1 MASVTGM
8 TAEAINEELDKMIV
22 SITVDPETGIMYANP
37 RSGDPISAG
46 PALSLDGVADVVWPV
61 GSIYMSTTP
70 TNPAT
75 TLGVGTWSRWGQGRV
90 PVSQSNGDPEFDA
103 VEETG
108 GVKTVTLTSAQSG
121 LRAHSHTFTGTTGS
135 AGLSPQFNEESS
147 ATNGATSAIVR
158 RGVGGGT
165 PPGLNRSML
174 GSDHAHSFGGT
185 TSSVDA
191 ADASSAHT
199 NLQPYIVCY
208 MWKRTG

>member
-75 TLGVGTWSRWGQGRV
+75 TLGVGTWSRRAESLSV
-90 PVSQSNGDPEFDA
+90 RA
-103 VEETG
+103 
-108 GVKTVTLTSAQSG
+108 TVI
-121 LRAHSHTFTGTTGS
+121 
-135 AGLSPQFNEESS
+135 LSS
-147 ATNGATSAIVR
+147 
-158 RGVGGGT
+158 T
-165 PPGLNRSML
+165 PSKKL
-174 GSDHAHSFGGT
+174 AE
-185 TSSVDA
+185 
-191 ADASSAHT
+191 
-199 NLQPYIVCY
+199 
-208 MWKRTG
+208 